1 MRIIHDQ
8 MAGWLEDAL
17 RPELDKLHREFLW
30 QYLLIYDQWAR
41 FHAQSAGIEDQQS
54 LAQLAVFAEAA
65 LRDIASQFP
74 VRLWLNAI
82 RSIPLP
88 VFAYIALPPSTPQL
102 MELVKIATSAAC
114 RYGDRNPLV
123 FEDDDENSMVV
134 ELEWLEEFKRKLPV
148 NVPRFI
154 GAAHTWY
161 YARGWYRIAGKG
173 GVLRPPQLADLKVAR
188 DVLDRLEPGKI
199 MLVPSATFENDDEIM
214 PQVLEYDRRTA
225 EAGGAS
231 VTGVLPGEQPS
242 GSKTPDPLSWWK
254 LGISAN
260 PAKQQPIEIYY
271 PLQNTTLITTSY
283 WLNPEE
289 LTPHLEELAPFAGM
303 MPERLGMT
311 LESFGL
317 CCRAVAAAV
326 RHETGYMNLREAPDR
341 AGAIRLRSEGQKLE
355 NEKKASSFL
364 FSVMHRGL
372 LRAPRRSWMTIA
384 DQACHGRRRRPSGA
398 GGQHLPTPVYAN
410 QRFRSRSGAG
420 PFSGA

>member
-17 RPELDKLHREFLW
+17 RPELGKLHREFLW

-114 RYGDRNPLV
+114 RYGDRNPSV
-123 FEDDDENSMVV
+123 FEDDDENGMVV
-134 ELEWLEEFKRKLPV
+134 ELEWLQEFKRKLPV
-148 NVPRFI
+148 SVPRFI

-199 MLVPSATFENDDEIM
+199 MLVPSATFENGDEIM

-225 EAGGAS
+225 EAGGGERYGCAARRA
-231 VTGVLPGEQPS
+231 TLGFEDTRPAVLVEAWHLGES
-242 GSKTPDPLSWWK
+242 RY
-254 LGISAN
+254 A
-260 PAKQQPIEIYY
+260 
-271 PLQNTTLITTSY
+271 TT
-283 WLNPEE
+283 N
-289 LTPHLEELAPFAGM
+289 
-303 MPERLGMT
+303 
-311 LESFGL
+311 
-317 CCRAVAAAV
+317 
-326 RHETGYMNLREAPDR
+326 
-341 AGAIRLRSEGQKLE
+341 
-355 NEKKASSFL
+355 
-364 FSVMHRGL
+364 RGL
-372 LRAPRRSWMTIA
+372 LSASEHNSDHDLVLARSGGTDTSSRGVRTVCGHDARAARHDDRVLRPMLPGP
-384 DQACHGRRRRPSGA
+384 GRRRAP
-398 GGQHLPTPVYAN
+398 
-410 QRFRSRSGAG
+410 
-420 PFSGA
+420 